1 MKIDPVSCQHNKRV
15 VCLCLP
21 FSDRIRTS
29 VNVVGDA
36 FGAGIVYHLS
46 KAELAEQDRL
56 RAEREAQEA
65 LEARERDR
73 LLEQQELELQDQTNK
88 GKALYPEIGGAS
100 SSR

>member
-1 MKIDPVSCQHNKRV
+1 MNLTLFYR
-15 VCLCLP
+15 
-21 FSDRIRTS
+21 DRIRTS

-65 LEARERDR
+65 AEELARQRALEEDV
-73 LLEQQELELQDQTNK
+73 EQSK
-88 GKALYPEIGGAS
+88 GRMYPPLDGAS
-100 SSR
+100 S